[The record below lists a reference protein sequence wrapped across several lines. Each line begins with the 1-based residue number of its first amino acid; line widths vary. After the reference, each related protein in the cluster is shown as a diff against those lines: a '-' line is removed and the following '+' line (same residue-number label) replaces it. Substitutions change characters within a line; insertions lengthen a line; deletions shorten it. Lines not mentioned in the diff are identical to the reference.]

1 MQQNLKNSNE
11 SSLLKFLALQ
21 KKFYSLAVDVEI
33 SVKQTERK
41 LNKLIPKAR
50 VDSELAEFL
59 ISVKEQGENVL
70 KLLHETRNFLQEIVN
85 DAEVV
90 ENAKKRDLIKDY
102 QMYIELLQSEI
113 NKFHDS
119 QRIKKS
125 A

>member
-119 QRIKKS
+119 ERIKKS

>member
-11 SSLLKFLALQ
+11 SSLLKFLSLQ
-21 KKFYSLAVDVEI
+21 KKFYSLSVDVEI